1 MAFVE
6 VQGTTITVDDNLDAP
21 QAIGQING
29 IGTIA
34 GGERSE
40 RDRTTFA
47 STAMEFGYG
56 LKDNGVFTINC
67 FYDTADAGQAELISL
82 HDAASAVEREF
93 VVTWSDAA
101 VWTFQGIVTSATPT
115 LDKDQDA
122 MIDYGVRINGAI
134 VKT

>member
-6 VQGTTITVDDNLDAP
+6 VQGTTISVADNLAAA
-21 QAIGQING
+21 QLIGNIDG
-29 IGTIA
+29 IGTLA

-40 RDRTTFA
+40 RDRTNFA
-47 STAMEFGYG
+47 STAMEYGYG

-67 FYDTADAGQAELISL
+67 FYDPADVGQAELILL

-101 VWTFQGIVTSATPT
+101 VWTFQGIVTAAAPT

-122 MIDYGVRINGAI
+122 MIGYSVRINGSIA
-134 VKT
+134 KT